1 MASSQLNR
9 ANQLIN
15 AYLSSDSPYPYF
27 VSVDG
32 SDEYKSIINEH
43 LSFAKIH
50 ISSYCEQEDS
60 FPNVDRLFAPS

>member
-43 LSFAKIH
+43 LSFAKW
-50 ISSYCEQEDS
+50 
-60 FPNVDRLFAPS
+60 